1 MSAIIAA
8 LYAEAVE
15 VSNAA
20 EAFEAACEFDD
31 TVLFVEKITAAQD
44 LFVKHVVEAMEK
56 KVLEAA
62 ASGAKYA
69 VVHTFPGS
77 DVFEGFST
85 LFMLLGG
92 VDYEQKTRL
101 EQYGF
106 VPAMDTLSAVC
117 KPFALRHTWD
127 RTTNENC
134 IVLYWE

>member
-1 MSAIIAA
+1 MSDIVAA

-20 EAFEAACEFDD
+20 EAFETACEFDE
-31 TVLFVEKITAAQD
+31 TVLFVEKITAAQSM
-44 LFVKHVVEAMEK
+44 FVKHIVEIMEK

-69 VVHTFPGS
+69 IVHTFAGS

-92 VDYEQKTRL
+92 VDQEQKTRL
-101 EQYGF
+101 ERYGF
-106 VPAMDTLSAVC
+106 IPAFDTLSAAC